1 MQYKFTIKAS
11 IHCHASSFEATF
23 SGVIYISEHFGAVI
37 VIEMVGMLFK
47 AELVN
52 LLSGLHVFLLI
63 HCVAGV
69 W

>member
-1 MQYKFTIKAS
+1 MHLVLKQSLVVLF
-11 IHCHASSFEATF
+11 
-23 SGVIYISEHFGAVI
+23 YISEHFGAVI
-37 VIEMVGMLFK
+37 VIEVVGVPIN

-52 LLSGLHVFLLI
+52 LLSGLHVILLI